1 VSRVRLHRTEAIVL
15 KRHDFGEAD
24 RILTLYTPDRG
35 KLHAI
40 AKGVRRIT
48 SRKSGHVELF
58 THTGLLL
65 AEGRNLHVLTQ
76 AETIQP
82 YLGIRVD
89 LLRTTY
95 AYYVA
100 ELVDRFVG
108 EGVESRPTFDLLRD
122 GLQAISDCADPSLAT
137 RFFEIRFLGVLGY
150 RPQLFHCAGCGSEL
164 EPGDTAFSPEAGGA
178 LCSECAGGYSDRLRL
193 PDPAFRALRFMQT
206 REWAV
211 AQRINLTP
219 ETRSALERLMHAY
232 VRHLLER
239 DLKSIEFLRGLR
251 RMSGASGRTWEAHA
265 AATGRSGA
273 APGSGASGPGL

>member
-1 VSRVRLHRTEAIVL
+1 MSRVRLHRTEAIVL

-40 AKGVRRIT
+40 AKGVRRIA

-58 THTGLLL
+58 THTAVLL

-76 AETIQP
+76 AETIRP
-82 YLGIRVD
+82 YRGLRED
-89 LLRTTY
+89 LLRATY

-108 EGVESRPTFDLLRD
+108 EGVESRPSFDLLCG
-122 GLQAISDCADPSLAT
+122 GLEAISECSDPSLST
-137 RFFEIRFLGVLGY
+137 RYFEIRFLGILGY
-150 RPQLFHCAGCGSEL
+150 RPQLHNCAGCGEEL
-164 EPGDTAFSPEAGGA
+164 EPGDVSFSAEAGGA
-178 LCSECAGGYSDRLRL
+178 LCGDCAGGFVDRMPLADR
-193 PDPAFRALRFMQT
+193 AFRALRFLQT

-211 AQRINLTP
+211 ARRINLTA
-219 ETRSALERLMHAY
+219 ETRGTLEGVMHAY

-239 DLKSIEFLRGLR
+239 DMKSVEFLRGLQKVGGSYEQPTGPR
-251 RMSGASGRTWEAHA
+251 TAPASG
-265 AATGRSGA
+265 SGP
-273 APGSGASGPGL
+273 APGSRA